1 MATQILPD
9 PGCSRYVDLDPDPR
23 YQDPKKMPTKSPSWH
38 PTPTAPATW
47 HGQNGKGD
55 QQDQLFGI
63 LRKMVKHGEF
73 PWKKCR

>member
-1 MATQILPD
+1 MWIWIRIQDTK
-9 PGCSRYVDLDPDPR
+9 
-23 YQDPKKMPTKSPSWH
+23 DPKKMPTKSPSWH
-38 PTPTAPATW
+38 PTPTTPTAPATW

-73 PWKKCR
+73 PWKKMLEKISFNH